1 MRGSIVTYVVMNM
14 LQFQPAWLRLERGE
28 RARVWETVRILAA
41 RAGEVRLR
49 WFDTEAFCA
58 DYSDILFVET
68 EDLSGYYMFWE
79 AVRDTELFS
88 VPYVEVKQIVIGV
101 EDGFAAYDRA
111 VAAQGPVAGE

>member
-1 MRGSIVTYVVMNM
+1 MTYVVMNM
-14 LQFQPAWLRLERGE
+14 LQFQPAWLRLDRSE
-28 RARVWETVRILAA
+28 RARVWETVKALAA
-41 RAGEVRLR
+41 RDEGIRLR
-49 WFDTEAFCA
+49 WFDAEAFCA

-88 VPYVEVKQIVIGV
+88 VPYVEVKQIAIGV

-111 VAAQGPVAGE
+111 VAEQGQVTSE